1 VTKTDCLAVVGKT
14 RFGFSVDQ
22 KEDGKK
28 RTKNQLGG
36 GGNQREQTQ
45 GRGENI
51 RGQKNELRHRPKN
64 NTKTQNRETKNER
77 QKKRS
82 EQSRHG
88 TEDEQKKAEDEQKT
102 TKKRDLLGFLSE
114 LQQRNVCC
122 LLSNRFL
129 EPNQQRRRIPGEQKQ
144 RKGQRKETQRE
155 HERDSRRRKFRKAG
169 KERIKEQRGRE
180 ARTRTTNGAFLQ
192 NLSTRRTPATN
203 VPQLRSSLS
212 HFTF

>member
-28 RTKNQLGG
+28 RTKNQWG

-88 TEDEQKKAEDEQKT
+88 TEDEQKKK
-102 TKKRDLLGFLSE
+102 
-114 LQQRNVCC
+114 QRT
-122 LLSNRFL
+122 NRK
-129 EPNQQRRRIPGEQKQ
+129 QQRRETFSDSFQNFN
-144 RKGQRKETQRE
+144 KET
-155 HERDSRRRKFRKAG
+155 SVVF
-169 KERIKEQRGRE
+169 
-180 ARTRTTNGAFLQ
+180 
-192 NLSTRRTPATN
+192 
-203 VPQLRSSLS
+203 
-212 HFTF
+212 

>member
-1 VTKTDCLAVVGKT
+1 LLGRCWKNKVWIFGGPKKGREKKNKKPGGGTRESKHRDEVRIPEDKKTNWGIDPKTTQKPRTERQKTKDKKK
-14 RFGFSVDQ
+14 
-22 KEDGKK
+22 KEWTEQTQNGK
-28 RTKNQLGG
+28 RTK
-36 GGNQREQTQ
+36 
-45 GRGENI
+45 
-51 RGQKNELRHRPKN
+51 
-64 NTKTQNRETKNER
+64 KT
-77 QKKRS
+77 
-82 EQSRHG
+82 
-88 TEDEQKKAEDEQKT
+88 EDEQKT

-129 EPNQQRRRIPGEQKQ
+129 EPNQQRRRIPGEQK
-144 RKGQRKETQRE
+144 QRKETQRE